1 MSAKI
6 SGQKKVIADIKA
18 VTDGLAAG
26 SVSVGFLGRE
36 TYPDGTPVAAVAFW
50 NEYGKM
56 VNSKEGNYFQLP
68 RPFFRR
74 MIEKESKT
82 WAPKIASLLK
92 AKSVKTEE
100 VLGLMGE
107 DIKGALKQSIQEFQS
122 PPIAY
127 STAKAKGNSKPLVD
141 TGQMLQAVDY
151 EVKGA

>member
-68 RPFFRR
+68 RPFFRK
-74 MIEKESKT
+74 MISKESPT
-82 WAPKIASLLK
+82 WGPKIADLLK
-92 AKSVKTEE
+92 SKTVKNDN
-100 VLGLMGE
+100 VLGIIGKE
-107 DIKGALKQSIQEFQS
+107 IVGALQQSIQDMQT
-122 PPIAY
+122 PPLAE
-127 STAKAKGNSKPLVD
+127 STIKAKGSSKPLID
-141 TGQMLQAVDY
+141 SGQMWGDVEF
-151 EVKGA
+151 EVNVK